1 VQMPAAAAPE
11 LVADARPS
19 SAPRAALAGPPAEK
33 PVQRRA
39 PPGAMAMPG
48 ISSDAPALTHET
60 SLDTRTYERSGVAP
74 APTQAARSEPNAKLR
89 GVPLGSLA
97 ACRTDRLEDDLKQK
111 VLAAVR
117 NRGECLSA
125 AGRYSFVETKNLNA
139 FLMWIERAPGRAQ
152 GDRCAELSY
161 ALSCLQK
168 SGGGR

>member
-1 VQMPAAAAPE
+1 MPAAAAPD
-11 LVADARPS
+11 LVADARPGP
-19 SAPRAALAGPPAEK
+19 APRTAPTGPPAQ
-33 PVQRRA
+33 PAPQRRL
-39 PPGAMAMPG
+39 PPGPMKMDA
-48 ISSDAPALTHET
+48 ISADAPANTHET
-60 SLDTRTYERSGVAP
+60 ALDSRTYERTGAAP
-74 APTQAARSEPNAKLR
+74 APTQAARSEPNQRLR

-117 NRGECLSA
+117 NRAECVSA

-139 FLMWIERAPGRAQ
+139 FLMWVERAPGRAQ
-152 GDRCAELSY
+152 GDRCAELSF

>member
-1 VQMPAAAAPE
+1 MN
-11 LVADARPS
+11 
-19 SAPRAALAGPPAEK
+19 
-33 PVQRRA
+33 
-39 PPGAMAMPG
+39 MPG
-48 ISSDAPALTHET
+48 ISSDAPANTHET
-60 SLDTRTYERSGVAP
+60 PLDTRTYERTGVAP
-74 APTQAARSEPNAKLR
+74 APTQAGRSEPNAKLR

-117 NRGECLSA
+117 NRGECVSA

-139 FLMWIERAPGRAQ
+139 FLMWVERSSGRAE

-168 SGGGR
+168 SGGAR